1 MSAAA
6 EELARITGRT
16 VPEAELAIAQVST
29 RVRPLVAAGQIVR
42 QHGQRAEPTEAE
54 IAGELA
60 LVHEI
65 AEARRAREDAATKA
79 RGAIFAAG
87 AVPAPALPPFRRRG
101 LR

>member
-42 QHGQRAEPTEAE
+42 QHGQRAEAE

-65 AEARRAREDAATKA
+65 AEARRAREDAAAKA
-79 RGAIFAAG
+79 RGAIFATG
-87 AVPAPALPPFRRRG
+87 AVPAPSLPPLRRRG